1 MRMEQAHSMAIS
13 SDGAK
18 LPHRAVIFSHG
29 GTMRARRLCGHP
41 LIARSI
47 IAAARAGVREILIA
61 CDGDAE
67 RLAAFLADNRVLA
80 KQDCVTECRKAADL
94 SAPQW
99 NNDFLLL
106 SDTAVFKESV
116 LTRLLDID
124 LAGNNALL
132 LVDEKA
138 GAVHAADSRYA
149 AWAGLALCR
158 AGLFQK
164 LLGAFTRSPRDGIQS
179 GFDSIFN
186 PQTCAQIGGKGVDA
200 DYAFNVRS
208 EAIYT
213 QARRALL
220 ASVRKASDGVVSR
233 YINRPISIQ
242 ISRVCMALRLSPNF
256 ISGVNLLL
264 MLLSAALLALG
275 GYPNILVA
283 SILYQM
289 TSIID
294 GSDGEVARLTWKMSP
309 QGARFDTFCDQL
321 GYFLFFIALPF
332 GLYNSP
338 QEETS
343 AYMISSLGRETFLV
357 LGGTVLLGLAMMFF
371 VMLRYIHRTHSEH
384 TFQIIN
390 DVEQAARKTGAIA
403 MLDRLVFRVAF
414 LFRHDFFALFAMI
427 ILILNLAGVFLWFV
441 AGIIWILV
449 LYLAWF
455 SMRQTG

>member
-1 MRMEQAHSMAIS
+1 MAIS

-18 LPHRAVIFSHG
+18 PPRRAVIFSHA
-29 GTMRARRLCGHP
+29 GTMRGRRLCGHP

-47 IAAARAGVREILIA
+47 IAAARAGARDFLIV
-61 CDGDAE
+61 CDEGAE

-80 KQDCVTECRKAADL
+80 PQDCVTECRNAADL
-94 SAPQW
+94 ESPQGSG
-99 NNDFLLL
+99 DFLLL
-106 SDTAVFKESV
+106 SDTAVFRESA
-116 LTRLLDID
+116 LTRLLNME
-124 LAGNNALL
+124 LAGNDALL
-132 LVDEKA
+132 LMDEQT
-138 GAVHAADSRYA
+138 GADSRYA

-164 LLGAFTRSPRDGIQS
+164 LLGAFIRSPRDGIQS
-179 GFDSIFN
+179 GFDSIFD
-186 PQTCAQIGGKGVDA
+186 PHTTGRAQIGDSAFTEG
-200 DYAFNVRS
+200 YAFDVRS
-208 EAIYT
+208 KIVY
-213 QARRALL
+213 ARAKRALL

-275 GYPNILVA
+275 GYPNIFA
-283 SILYQM
+283 AAILYQM

-338 QEETS
+338 REET
-343 AYMISSLGRETFLV
+343 AVYMISALGGETFLV
-357 LGGTVLLGLAMMFF
+357 LGGTVLLGLALMFL

-390 DVEQAARKTGAIA
+390 DVEQAARKTGFIA
-403 MLDRLVFRVAF
+403 MLDRAVSKMAF
-414 LFRHDFFALFAMI
+414 LFRHDFFALFAMAV
-427 ILILNLAGVFLWFV
+427 LMLHLAGALLWLV
-441 AGIIWILV
+441 AGIIWVLV

-455 SMRQTG
+455 SWRQARLAG